1 MVLNAMAPD
10 KLQGYL
16 FDKPSAPQYIN
27 CAYIDEN
34 SKEYSR
40 RMAFVNK
47 MKRLKEKAEKI

>member
-1 MVLNAMAPD
+1 MVLNAMSPD

-47 MKRLKEKAEKI
+47 MKRLKEKAAKN